1 MKGINDLLAEEML
14 YHLHYKVL
22 LERGDHYS
30 KTEEEGKGRE
40 DTGKLMRSE
49 RSKLVNSANV
59 R

>member
-1 MKGINDLLAEEML
+1 ML
-14 YHLHYKVL
+14 YHLHCKVL

-49 RSKLVNSANV
+49 RSKLVNSADGLTQNLSMG
-59 R
+59 